1 MIENSEGVVRVSLI
15 RWERNLKA
23 EGRYNLQDDT
33 NLVCERGGE
42 ERQRFY
48 YFYYN
53 FTIASDLFI

>member
-23 EGRYNLQDDT
+23 EGRYNL